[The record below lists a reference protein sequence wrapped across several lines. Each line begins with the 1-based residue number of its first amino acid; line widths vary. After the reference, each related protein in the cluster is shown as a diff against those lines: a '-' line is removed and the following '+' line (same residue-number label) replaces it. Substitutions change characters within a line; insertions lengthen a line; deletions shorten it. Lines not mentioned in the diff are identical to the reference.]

1 MFNQSTSRRFFLRR
15 DRNTPIHVGST
26 ESISP
31 HRENLPSTRDGK
43 GIPVGFR
50 LKANPHAPAICHL
63 LRCRAERVVVDLTQL
78 GKEIAPT
85 NTLHFDVLNRL
96 CASFQLGGGMES
108 YAPFLK
114 QHALVVKGLHNVWLK
129 PCPEGF
135 RCSAFIAVVAHEDM
149 SV

>member
-31 HRENLPSTRDGK
+31 HRENLPSTRDGE
-43 GIPVGFR
+43 GVSIGFW
-50 LKANPHAPAICHL
+50 LKTNAHAP
-63 LRCRAERVVVDLTQL
+63 
-78 GKEIAPT
+78 GIA
-85 NTLHFDVLNRL
+85 
-96 CASFQLGGGMES
+96 FQLCGGMES
-108 YAPFLK
+108 YAPFFK